1 MSSTDCSNESASVE
15 KLAID
20 ASAPQAAGI
29 RWDLSPLFTD
39 AAAARANLEDLL
51 ARCRAFA
58 DRHRGTIATI
68 DAPALASLLVELA
81 ALDNALSRVGS
92 YASLRESVDVTD
104 DENLDLSGA
113 VDRAFVEVGNALR
126 FFELEW
132 MALDDHQA
140 IRLAD
145 DPLLQADRHYLVAM
159 RRFGPHTLSEPEERM
174 LSERAPAAANAWHTL
189 FSRVTSTLET
199 PFDNGDGD
207 GAEPHG
213 IDRLLS
219 YMRDPRRHVR
229 HDALAALYAMLEPH
243 TPVLAHCYDTLVGD
257 RLAMDKL
264 RGYETPMHQTHLR
277 NELTAPEVDGMLDA
291 VARNYPLAQRWFT
304 AKAKL
309 LGLDK
314 LGLADQYAPIGE
326 GRPVRF
332 GEAVD
337 IVTTSFNG
345 FSPRVARMAQAMIDD
360 RRVDAE
366 VRNGK
371 RGGAFCSPVAQDA
384 SPYVLMNWTD
394 QMNDVL
400 TMAHEFGHGMHFQL
414 ANEVQT
420 PLSTGA
426 GIAMCEVASTF
437 AEHITYDYLLANE
450 ADSDTRHLLACE
462 RVEGAFATI
471 FRQAVLTRFE
481 QAAYTMRAEGVTLT
495 AERLGDA
502 WSSANGAYYGESV
515 EVPEQYRMG
524 WSYIPHFIHTR
535 FYTYSYTFAL
545 LVSLALYARYRRDGE
560 AFVGPYLDL
569 LAAGGSGAPAD
580 LLATLGLDLADP
592 AVWDDGFAELE
603 RMIDE
608 ARAT

>member
-1 MSSTDCSNESASVE
+1 M
-15 KLAID
+15 AID
-20 ASAPQAAGI
+20 ASEPQAAGI
-29 RWDLSPLFTD
+29 RWDLSPLFAD
-39 AAAARANLEDLL
+39 ADAARADLTDLL
-51 ARCRAFA
+51 ARCKTFESTY
-58 DRHRGTIATI
+58 RGTIAAI
-68 DAPALASLLVELA
+68 DASGLAQLLTELAS
-81 ALDNALSRVGS
+81 LDNALSRVGS
-92 YASLRESVDVTD
+92 YANLRESVDVTD
-104 DENLDLSGA
+104 EENLDLSGA
-113 VDRAFVEVGNALR
+113 VDRAFVEIGNALR

-132 MALDDHQA
+132 IAVPEDRA
-140 IRLAD
+140 AD
-145 DPLLQADRHYLVAM
+145 LTGDPLVAADRHYLIAM

-174 LSERAPAAANAWHTL
+174 LSERAPAAIGAWHTL

-199 PFDNGDGD
+199 PFDNGEGE
-207 GAEPHG
+207 EPHG

-219 YMRDPRRHVR
+219 YMRDPRREVR
-229 HDALAALYAMLEPH
+229 QDALTTLYAMLEPH
-243 TPVLAHCYDTLVGD
+243 GPVLAHCYDTLVGD

-264 RGYETPMHQTHLR
+264 RDYSGPMHQTHLR
-277 NELTAPEVDGMLDA
+277 NELTAPIVDGMLDG

-304 AKAKL
+304 AKAAI

-314 LGLADQYAPIGE
+314 LALADQYAPVGE

-332 GEAVD
+332 DEAVG
-337 IVTTSFNG
+337 IVTASFRG
-345 FSPRVARMAQAMIDD
+345 FSPRVAEMAQAFIDD

-384 SPYVLMNWTD
+384 DPYVLMNWTD

-414 ANEVQT
+414 AHERQT
-420 PLSTGA
+420 PLSAGA

-450 ADSDTRHLLACE
+450 SDPDTRHLLACE

-481 QAAYTMRAEGVTLT
+481 QAAYDLRAGGATLT
-495 AERLGDA
+495 ADRLGET
-502 WSSANGAYYGESV
+502 WITANVAYYGDTV
-515 EVPEQYRMG
+515 DLPEGYRLG

-545 LVSLALYARYRRDGE
+545 LVSLALYARYRREGD

-580 LLATLGLDLADP
+580 LLALLGLDLGDP
-592 AVWDDGFAELE
+592 SVWDDGFAELE

-608 ARAT
+608 AQGT

>member
-1 MSSTDCSNESASVE
+1 M
-15 KLAID
+15 AID

-29 RWDLSPLFTD
+29 RWDLSPLFAD
-39 AAAARANLEDLL
+39 AAAARANLDDLG
-51 ARCRAFA
+51 AQCRAFEA
-58 DRHRGTIATI
+58 KHRGTFATI
-68 DAPALASLLVELA
+68 DAPGLAGLIAELA
-81 ALDNALSRVGS
+81 LLDNALSRVGS
-92 YASLRESVDVTD
+92 YAGLRESVDVTD

-113 VDRAFVEVGNALR
+113 VDRAFVEMHNALR
-126 FFELEW
+126 FVELEW
-132 MALDDHQA
+132 IALPDDHA
-140 IRLAD
+140 RKLTGDSLLA
-145 DPLLQADRHYLVAM
+145 ADRHYLVAM

-174 LSERAPAAANAWHTL
+174 LSERTPAATNAWHTL
-189 FSRVTSTLET
+189 YSRVTSTLET
-199 PFDNGDGD
+199 PFDSGAGD
-207 GAEPHG
+207 EPHG

-219 YMRDPRRHVR
+219 YMRDPRREVR
-229 HDALAALYAMLEPH
+229 HNALNSLYAMLEPH
-243 TPVLAHCYDTLVGD
+243 APVLAHCYDTLVGD

-264 RGYETPMHQTHLR
+264 RSYEGPMDQTHLR
-277 NELTAPEVDGMLDA
+277 NELSAPVVDGMLDA

-304 AKAKL
+304 AKATI

-332 GEAVD
+332 DEAAG
-337 IVTTSFNG
+337 IVTASFRG
-345 FSPRVARMAQAMIDD
+345 FSPRIAQLAQAMIDD
-360 RRVDAE
+360 QRVDAE
-366 VRNGK
+366 ARNGK

-384 SPYVLMNWTD
+384 EPYVLMNWTD

-414 ANEVQT
+414 ANEHQT
-420 PLSTGA
+420 ALSAGA

-450 ADSDTRHLLACE
+450 RDPATRHLLACE

-471 FRQAVLTRFE
+471 FRQTVLTRYE
-481 QAAYTMRAEGVTLT
+481 QAAYEMRAGGATLT

-502 WSSANGAYYGESV
+502 WWAVNSAYYGDAV
-515 EVPEQYRMG
+515 EIPEPYRMG

-545 LVSLALYARYRRDGE
+545 LVSLALYARHRRDGD

-569 LAAGGSGAPAD
+569 LAAGGSGAPAE
-580 LLATLGLDLADP
+580 LLAPLGLDLGNP
-592 AVWDDGFAELE
+592 SVWDDGFAELE

-608 ARAT
+608 AQAADS

>member
-1 MSSTDCSNESASVE
+1 MATETSE
-15 KLAID
+15 
-20 ASAPQAAGI
+20 PQAAGI
-29 RWDLSPLFTD
+29 RWDLSPLFAD
-39 AAAARANLEDLL
+39 ADAARADLTTLL
-51 ARCRAFA
+51 ARSQAFGMTY
-58 DRHRGTIATI
+58 RGTIAAI
-68 DAPALASLLVELA
+68 DAPTLTELLAELA
-81 ALDNALSRVGS
+81 LLDNALSRVGS
-92 YASLRESVDVTD
+92 YASLRESADVTD
-104 DENLDLSGA
+104 EENLDLAGA

-132 MALDDHQA
+132 LALPQDRATQ
-140 IRLAD
+140 LVD
-145 DPLLQADRHYLVAM
+145 DPLVAADRHYLVAM

-174 LSERAPAAANAWHTL
+174 LSEREPAAIGAWHTL
-189 FSRVTSTLET
+189 FSRVTSTLEAS
-199 PFDNGDGD
+199 FDNGDGQ
-207 GAEPHG
+207 EPHG

-219 YMRDPRRHVR
+219 YMRDPRREVR
-229 HDALAALYAMLEPH
+229 RGALDTLYGMLEPH
-243 TPVLAHCYDTLVGD
+243 APVLAHCYDTLVGD

-264 RGYETPMHQTHLR
+264 RGYNGPMHQTHLR
-277 NELTAPEVDGMLDA
+277 NELTAPIVEGMLDG

-304 AKAKL
+304 AKAAI

-326 GRPVRF
+326 GRAVRF
-332 GEAVD
+332 DEAVG

-345 FSPRVARMAQAMIDD
+345 FSPRVAQMAQSFIDD

-366 VRNGK
+366 VRSGK

-384 SPYVLMNWTD
+384 EPYVLMNWTD

-414 ANEVQT
+414 ANERQT
-420 PLSTGA
+420 PLSSGA

-450 ADSDTRHLLACE
+450 SDPDSRHLLACE

-481 QAAYTMRAEGVTLT
+481 QAAYDLRAAGATLT
-495 AERLGDA
+495 AERLGEA
-502 WSSANGAYYGESV
+502 WLTANDAYYGDAV
-515 EVPEQYRMG
+515 DMPQGYRLG

-545 LVSLALYARYRRDGE
+545 LVSLALYARYRRDGD

-580 LLATLGLDLADP
+580 LLAPLGLDLGDP
-592 AVWDDGFAELE
+592 SVWDDGFAELE

-608 ARAT
+608 AQAS

>member
-1 MSSTDCSNESASVE
+1 MATETSE
-15 KLAID
+15 
-20 ASAPQAAGI
+20 PQAAGI
-29 RWDLSPLFTD
+29 RWDLSPLFAD
-39 AAAARANLEDLL
+39 ADAARADLTTLL
-51 ARCRAFA
+51 ARSQAFGMA
-58 DRHRGTIATI
+58 YRGTIAAI
-68 DAPALASLLVELA
+68 DAPTLAELLAELA
-81 ALDNALSRVGS
+81 LLDNALSRVGS
-92 YASLRESVDVTD
+92 YASLRESADVTD
-104 DENLDLSGA
+104 EENLDLSGA

-132 MALDDHQA
+132 LALPQDRAKQ
-140 IRLAD
+140 LVD
-145 DPLLQADRHYLVAM
+145 DPLVAADRHYLVAM

-174 LSERAPAAANAWHTL
+174 LSERAPAAIGAWHTL

-199 PFDNGDGD
+199 SFDNGDGQ
-207 GAEPHG
+207 EPHG

-219 YMRDPRRHVR
+219 YMRHPRREVR
-229 HDALAALYAMLEPH
+229 RGALDTLYAMLEPNA
-243 TPVLAHCYDTLVGD
+243 PVLAHCYDTLVGD

-264 RGYETPMHQTHLR
+264 RGYSGPMHQTHLR
-277 NELTAPEVDGMLDA
+277 NELTAPIVEGMLDG

-304 AKAKL
+304 AKAAI

-326 GRPVRF
+326 GRAVRF
-332 GEAVD
+332 DEAVG

-345 FSPRVARMAQAMIDD
+345 FSPRVAQMAQSFIDD

-384 SPYVLMNWTD
+384 EPYVLMNWTD
-394 QMNDVL
+394 QMNDVM

-414 ANEVQT
+414 ANERQT
-420 PLSTGA
+420 PLSSGA

-450 ADSDTRHLLACE
+450 SDPDSRHLLACE

-481 QAAYTMRAEGVTLT
+481 QAAYDLRAAGATLT
-495 AERLGDA
+495 AERLGEA
-502 WSSANGAYYGESV
+502 WLTANDAYYGDAV
-515 EVPEQYRMG
+515 DMPQGYRLG

-545 LVSLALYARYRRDGE
+545 LVSLALYARYRRDGD

-580 LLATLGLDLADP
+580 LLAPLGLDLGDP
-592 AVWDDGFAELE
+592 SVWDDGFAELE

-608 ARAT
+608 AQAS

>member
-1 MSSTDCSNESASVE
+1 MATETSE
-15 KLAID
+15 
-20 ASAPQAAGI
+20 PQAAGI
-29 RWDLSPLFTD
+29 RWDLSPLFAD
-39 AAAARANLEDLL
+39 ADAARAELTTLL
-51 ARCRAFA
+51 ARSQAFGMTY
-58 DRHRGTIATI
+58 RGTIATI
-68 DAPALASLLVELA
+68 DAPTFAELLAEMAL
-81 ALDNALSRVGS
+81 LDNALSRVGS
-92 YASLRESVDVTD
+92 YASLRESADVTD
-104 DENLDLSGA
+104 EENLDLSGA

-132 MALDDHQA
+132 LALPQDRATQ
-140 IRLAD
+140 LVD
-145 DPLLQADRHYLVAM
+145 DPLVAADRHYLVAM

-174 LSERAPAAANAWHTL
+174 LSERAPAAIGAWHTL

-199 PFDNGDGD
+199 SFDNGDGH
-207 GAEPHG
+207 EPHG

-219 YMRDPRRHVR
+219 YMRDPRGEVR
-229 HDALAALYAMLEPH
+229 RGALDTLYAMLEPH
-243 TPVLAHCYDTLVGD
+243 ALVLAHCYDTLVGD

-264 RGYETPMHQTHLR
+264 RGYSGPMHQTHLR
-277 NELTAPEVDGMLDA
+277 NELTAPIVEGMLDG

-304 AKAKL
+304 AKAEI

-326 GRPVRF
+326 GRAVRF
-332 GEAVD
+332 DEAVG

-345 FSPRVARMAQAMIDD
+345 FSPRVAQMAQSFIDD

-384 SPYVLMNWTD
+384 EPYVLMNWTD

-414 ANEVQT
+414 ANERQT
-420 PLSTGA
+420 PLSSGA

-450 ADSDTRHLLACE
+450 SDPDSRHLLACE

-481 QAAYTMRAEGVTLT
+481 QAAYDLRAAGATLT
-495 AERLGDA
+495 AERLGEA
-502 WSSANGAYYGESV
+502 WLTANDAYYGDAV
-515 EVPEQYRMG
+515 DMPQGYRLG

-545 LVSLALYARYRRDGE
+545 LVSLALYARYRRDGD

-580 LLATLGLDLADP
+580 LLAPLGLDLGDP
-592 AVWDDGFAELE
+592 SVWDDGFAELE

-608 ARAT
+608 AQAS